1 MTYKKSHRRPSAKLK
16 PQDIIKIRQLL
27 ADGVFQNRIAAMYDV
42 NPGRI
47 SEIKTGKHPLCFVA
61 DHQSAFL
68 F

>member
-1 MTYKKSHRRPSAKLK
+1 MTYKKNHRRPSAKLQA
-16 PQDIIKIRQLL
+16 QDILKIRQLL
-27 ADGVFQNRIAAMYDV
+27 EEGMFQNRIAAMYDV

-61 DHQSAFL
+61 DNQTTFP